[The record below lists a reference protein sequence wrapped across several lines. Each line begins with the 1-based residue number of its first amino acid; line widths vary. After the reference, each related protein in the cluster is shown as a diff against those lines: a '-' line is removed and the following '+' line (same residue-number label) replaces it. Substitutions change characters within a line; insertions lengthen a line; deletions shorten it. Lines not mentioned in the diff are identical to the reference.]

1 MKKVFLLIFL
11 LVIKVSF
18 SQSKKE
24 QIVLLTNRV
33 DSLNQVV
40 NSQSKIINDKNSKI
54 SRLNTKITNLESSIS
69 SLNADISKLNL
80 LLQGNKNEIATKSQQ
95 LTNLNLE
102 LQGNKNEIASKSQQ
116 LSNLQAQLK
125 TKTDSLSIVLG
136 ELAKLKP
143 ALKTNVSTTSTNQV
157 TQTGPF
163 KSVKIGTQTWMT
175 ENLNVST
182 FRNGDPIPEA
192 KTEEEWESAHIND
205 QPAWCYY
212 DNNPANGTK
221 YGKLYNWHA
230 VIDSR
235 GLTPE
240 GWHVPSDAEWTA
252 LESNLGDDAGNKMKS
267 KSGWRNYKTGGSKA
281 CPNCASWNKEY
292 RKKTPCHKCK
302 DTRFAPAPE
311 VTHSGNG
318 TNSSGF
324 SGLPGGFRDH
334 DGHSLSIGDSGYWW
348 SSTEDSTSL
357 AWYRHLLYGT
367 GSVYREY
374 YSTMEGFSVRCLRD

>member
-1 MKKVFLLIFL
+1 M
-11 LVIKVSF
+11 VIKVSF

-24 QIVLLTNRV
+24 QIALLTNRV

-54 SRLNTKITNLESSIS
+54 SGLNTKITNLESSIS

-80 LLQGNKNEIATKSQQ
+80 ELQGNKNEIAT
-95 LTNLNLE
+95 
-102 LQGNKNEIASKSQQ
+102 KSQQ

-125 TKTDSLSIVLG
+125 TKTDSLSLVLG
-136 ELAKLKP
+136 ELEKLKP
-143 ALKTNVSTTSTNQV
+143 ALKTNVSTTSPNQV
-157 TQTGPF
+157 THTGPF

-192 KTEEEWESAHIND
+192 KTKEEWESAGTNH

-212 DNNPANGTK
+212 DNDPKNGAK
-221 YGKLYNWHA
+221 YGKLYNWYA

-235 GLTPE
+235 GLAPE
-240 GWHVPSDAEWTA
+240 GWHVPSDAEWTT
-252 LESNLGDDAGNKMKS
+252 LKSNLGDDSGNTMKS
-267 KSGWRNYKTGGSKA
+267 KSGWGNFQTGGSKA

-302 DTRFAPAPE
+302 DTRSVPAPVVIYSE
-311 VTHSGNG
+311 NG

-324 SGLPGGFRDH
+324 SGLPGGRSPYYGGFE
-334 DGHSLSIGDSGYWW
+334 GIGFFGYWW
-348 SSTEDSTSL
+348 SSTDIANNHDTYGGSICLRESYIDDERSDFKGSGLST
-357 AWYRHLLYGT
+357 
-367 GSVYREY
+367 
-374 YSTMEGFSVRCLRD
+374 RCLRD